1 MYRTDA
7 ANSAP
12 VEPTPAVLGTEGY
25 FANPAGA
32 LDGATVDAAWL
43 NALQGSLV
51 AILDDQSIAHSK
63 TDPTALRRAIQS
75 LVAQKVALV
84 DTGRPGYET
93 GLELT
98 VQPTSTKFDIA
109 PGACRDSANSTTS
122 VSSSGFSNQDASI
135 AWNTGVGTLASTV
148 TWVSGLYLRVFA
160 LGKVG
165 DPEMNIGLDLV
176 PNAAG
181 LLADAAGDGFTTYR
195 QIGWVVR
202 DFGVWGTNLLQF
214 NQRPENREFFMLE
227 ESDLSN
233 DRISNSVPVSAAAGA
248 AGFTKNLD
256 CPIECLL
263 ITTVSFGNSDFVE
276 ELRWATFH
284 ESATPSAASATNH
297 FAAWQPDI
305 SSPNTRNCHV
315 LLPTGTS
322 GTGNRGEV
330 HARVSAG
337 DVFQFQTRGFIW
349 SREIF

>member
-1 MYRTDA
+1 LYRTDA

-63 TDPTALRRAIQS
+63 TDPTALRRAIES

-84 DTGRPGYET
+84 DTGRPGYES

-98 VQPTSTKFDIA
+98 VQPTSTNFDIA

-122 VSSSGFSNQDASI
+122 VASSGFSNQDASV

-195 QIGWVVR
+195 QIGWVVKH
-202 DFGVWGTNLLQF
+202 FGTNLLQF

-233 DRISNSVPVSAAAGA
+233 DRIANGSFGA
-248 AGFTKNLD
+248 LIATKDLD

-284 ESATPSAASATNH
+284 ESANPSAASATNH
-297 FAAWQPDI
+297 FAAYQPDLT
-305 SSPNTRNCHV
+305 SPNTRNCHV